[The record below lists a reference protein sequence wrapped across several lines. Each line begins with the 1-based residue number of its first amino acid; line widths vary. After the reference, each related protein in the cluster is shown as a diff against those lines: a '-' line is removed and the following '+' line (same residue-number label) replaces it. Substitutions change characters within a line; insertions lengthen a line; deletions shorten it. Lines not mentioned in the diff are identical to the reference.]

1 MAIWISFLRG
11 INVAGNRNLK
21 MDELE
26 KIYVSLGFQNVQTYR
41 QSGNVIF
48 SHKGKDESGISTRI
62 ENALKTRKGLE
73 VKIFL
78 RSPNELARIVESHP
92 FRNKD
97 RTRVHV
103 TLLHSKPVEVPT
115 SQITAVA
122 AEGEEFALSNGEVF
136 LFLPNGQGRT
146 KLSNNFF
153 EKTLGVAATTR
164 NWNTITGVLE
174 LVRKGA
180 NAASVRTLT
189 SSTKL
194 GCSARTDRPRFQ

>member
-11 INVAGNRNLK
+11 INVAGNRGLK
-21 MDELE
+21 MAELE
-26 KIYVSLGFQNVQTYR
+26 KIYGSLGFQNVQTYR

-48 SHKGKDESGISTRI
+48 SHHGKDESGISTRI
-62 ENALKTRKGLE
+62 ENALMTRMGLD

-78 RSPNELARIVESHP
+78 RSPNELAKIVEGHP

-103 TLLHSKPVEVPT
+103 TLLHSKPVKVPIAK
-115 SQITAVA
+115 ITAA
-122 AEGEEFALSNGEVF
+122 AAKGEEFALYNREVF

-153 EKTLGVAATTR
+153 EKTLGIAATTR
-164 NWNTITGVLE
+164 NWNTISGLLKRV
-174 LVRKGA
+174 
-180 NAASVRTLT
+180 
-189 SSTKL
+189 
-194 GCSARTDRPRFQ
+194 